1 VLKCSYEF
9 LGKLYA
15 LACRLPEIKPYSRC
29 FKKENTDA
37 NKEINMLE
45 RYRTMK
51 NSLFKRAVAAAAA
64 VPLALTQCVTCSF
77 AAEEADDVAVI
88 ATAEDAASS
97 KSFTM
102 DKILYI
108 APDKTESE
116 WNLTVKTAIDEL
128 YNEGKGS
135 GSFSAQELFKSVIK
149 NARSYK
155 DLAEAALSNVNDPEY
170 TISADGDITVTIDID
185 NISESLSDKFLYSL
199 GRLNQKLVDKYGD
212 DSLLNIDYS
221 SIDAGGRFTIVI
233 GTSAL
238 EEGKTVEANIR
249 FVDSEGNVYGTYDEI
264 MQHIVD
270 VFDSYSFAA
279 TTAINNSALLTDDQK
294 AAACQDVYDN
304 IGKYYRFVNAISTNV
319 EKFLNYSHTAL
330 SVSEF
335 VADFDAFAGRYT
347 KRDLPESVT
356 EAVSIGIVKKLF
368 ADAVGQ
374 INDAAEPYTFD
385 ITLDDIASFA
395 DNELKNVEIG
405 SKWGLMKAYGEFA
418 DAEANEVA
426 EYVNSQSTV
435 EGSEYFGKEYVS
447 SYKILRTSLDASN
460 IDDETSLTASAFFD
474 VTRVIVTK
482 DKEIEETTTTTTTTT
497 IVTDTDE
504 TTTTTT
510 TTDGEETTTTTTTT
524 DGEETTT
531 TTTTTTDVIDTTTTT
546 TVTAV
551 KNVYVDYE
559 ADYGFYSDQD
569 DEFSADQVQNF
580 EVIVEYDQ
588 YYTTEA
594 GMKVSTGTTEPVIIK
609 NAKFG
614 FASTPAETYTA
625 ETFYHD
631 MALVATE
638 DIKDQFGNVLVKAG
652 EGFIKSNGDAANVP
666 VYVGLK
672 GDTNL
677 DNRIT
682 SVDASYIL
690 IYYAD
695 MQVDGNT
702 PATLKL
708 SLQSELVDDA
718 NGIYDNFAAFLGDI
732 DTKIAADDAWSVGKT
747 GRRDES
753 VRSLTATDASQILV
767 FVSIIADGTTSN
779 ADAWAQIIK

>member
-77 AAEEADDVAVI
+77 AAEEAEDVAVI
-88 ATAEDAASS
+88 ATAEDTASS

-102 DKILYI
+102 EKILYI

-135 GSFSAQELFKSVIK
+135 GTISFDKIFDTAVK

-155 DLAEAALSNVNDPEY
+155 DLAEAGLSNIKDAEY
-170 TISADGDITVTIDID
+170 SISPDGDITITIDVD
-185 NISESLSDKFLYSL
+185 NISESLSDEFLYSL
-199 GRLNQKLVDKYGD
+199 GRLNEKLADKYND

-238 EEGKTVEANIR
+238 EDGKTVEANIR
-249 FVDSEGNVYGTYDEI
+249 FADSDGNVYGTYDEI

-270 VFDSYSFAA
+270 VIDCYSFAA
-279 TTAINNSALLTDDQK
+279 TSAINNSALLTDDQK
-294 AAACQDVYDN
+294 AAACEDVYTN
-304 IGKYYRFVNAISTNV
+304 IGKYYRLVNTAADKV

-335 VADFDAFAGRYT
+335 VADIDAFAGRYT
-347 KRDLPESVT
+347 KRNLPESVT
-356 EAVSIGIVKKLF
+356 EAVAVNAVKSIFENI
-368 ADAVGQ
+368 VGQ

-395 DNELKNVEIG
+395 DNDLKNVEIG
-405 SKWGLMKAYGEFA
+405 SKFGLMKAYGEFA
-418 DAEANEVA
+418 DYEANEVA

-447 SYKILRTSLDASN
+447 SYKILRTSLDASEL
-460 IDDETSLTASAFFD
+460 DDETSLSGSAFFD
-474 VTRVIVTK
+474 VTRVVVTK
-482 DKEIEETTTTTTTTT
+482 DKEEETTTTTTTTT

-524 DGEETTT
+524 EEIETTSTTT
-531 TTTTTTDVIDTTTTT
+531 TTGL
-546 TVTAV
+546 AV

-569 DEFSADQVQNF
+569 DEFSTDQVQNF

-588 YYTTEA
+588 YYTTDA
-594 GMKVSTGTTEPVIIK
+594 GMKVSTGTSDPVIIK
-609 NAKFG
+609 DAKFG

-625 ETFYHD
+625 DTFYHD

-638 DIKDQFGNVLVKAG
+638 DITDELGNVLVKAG

-677 DNRIT
+677 DNMIT

-695 MQVDGNT
+695 MQVEGNT
-702 PATLKL
+702 PETLKL
-708 SLQSELVDDA
+708 SLQSSLVDDA

-732 DTKIAADDAWSVGKT
+732 DTKVAAEDAWSVGKT
-747 GRRDES
+747 GRHDES